1 FDDVLK
7 MADKNKDGVISREEA
22 QKGFLKD
29 KFDPMDANNDGKVTR
44 EEWETMRRFLA
55 EGKNLAFALAPG
67 ATGDVS
73 LSFLLWKNTKGLP
86 YIPTALVYDGQCI
99 LVKDGGLLT
108 AYDEKSGKPAY
119 VQERAAASGQ
129 YYASPIAAGGN
140 IYVVSQKDGAVTV
153 FKTGPD
159 KP

>member
-1 FDDVLK
+1 SYSTPVVWDTPGAKQVVAAGNGLLTGYDLKTGAELWSLAAMPSGPCPSPVVADGNVFFAGWSPYGPEGKGSQLPSFDDVLK

-73 LSFLLWKNTKGLP
+73 LSFLLWKN
-86 YIPTALVYDGQCI
+86 
-99 LVKDGGLLT
+99 
-108 AYDEKSGKPAY
+108 
-119 VQERAAASGQ
+119 
-129 YYASPIAAGGN
+129 
-140 IYVVSQKDGAVTV
+140 
-153 FKTGPD
+153 
-159 KP
+159 